1 MSAKQ
6 PISVPFKGRS
16 TLSLR
21 FLLVVPF
28 VLELCLV
35 VGLIGYLSFRNGQK
49 SVNELASR
57 LSGEVTHRIQEHLKR
72 FADTPHLFL
81 KMNEAAIASQRFDP
95 DNFEV
100 ALPYFWQQV
109 HIHPWVRSLY
119 WGNTQGDF
127 IMVNRDPTP
136 RLYRRD
142 RNSAPIR
149 NIYHLDE
156 QGNPIDDPIRSAEYD
171 PRTRPWYQAAV
182 EAQTATW
189 SSIYLFSASEDL
201 GITPVLPIYDNQGT
215 LKGVLGVDYTLTQI
229 SNFLA
234 TLEISAT
241 GEAFIMERSGKL
253 VASSAPELPFIDT
266 PDGRQRIKASESQN
280 RLIQQA
286 ASHIARLASLDEHQD
301 LIMKWEGE
309 RYFLE
314 VTTVGHNLQPGE
326 ESLRGL
332 DWVMV
337 VIIPEADFMAQINA
351 NTRSAIALCIVAL
364 IVALALGL
372 LLCRWLSRPIS
383 QLSQGV
389 KAIAKSET
397 APKIY
402 GGRIK
407 EFDQLAQG
415 FNQMVYQL
423 NISFQAWEEMNQN
436 LEDQI
441 QERTQALEQ
450 AQEHFQTAFR
460 LSPHPLFIS
469 AIADGCLL
477 EVNDSFCEIL
487 GYSPETLMHR
497 RETELQLWVNPQE
510 HQRLVQVIETQ
521 GTLRHQQVE
530 LKTASGAIK
539 TLLLSAE
546 SILWDQCPCILYAAY
561 DISDR
566 QQALL
571 ALQRSEAALREQQQY
586 LRLILDNIP
595 QQVFWKD
602 TDCVFLGCNRN
613 WSEAA
618 GLESPEVVIGKTDYD
633 LLPRHLADEFRAKDL
648 EIMATDTPQLHMIA
662 KKVKP
667 GNDGQPIWLDISKIP
682 IHDSQQ
688 HVIGLLGV
696 IEDIT
701 LRKNAEDALRLE
713 QTKSEKLLLNILPE
727 PIAEQLK
734 QNDLTDRQMGV
745 VIAEQFQSVTILFA
759 DLVGFTPLSS
769 HLRAHELVEL
779 LNRIFSQFDQLCEK
793 YHLEKIKTIGDA
805 YMVAGGLPLPRSD
818 HAEAIANMALE
829 MQNIIRQFQTPFKQ
843 PFQIRIG
850 INTGPVVAGVI
861 GRRKFIYDLWGDAV
875 NVASRMESQG
885 EPGQIQVTHQTYELL
900 RNTYHFH
907 ERGKIEVK
915 GKGEMFTYWLLGQ

>member
-1 MSAKQ
+1 MSTKQ
-6 PISVPFKGRS
+6 PISLSLKGNS

-35 VGLIGYLSFRNGQK
+35 VGLIGYLSFHNGQQ
-49 SVNELASR
+49 SVNQLATR
-57 LSGEVTHRIQEHLKR
+57 LSWEVTYRIQEHLKR

-81 KMNEAAIASQRFDP
+81 KMNEAAIATEHFDP
-95 DNFEV
+95 NNFDL

-109 HIHPWVRSLY
+109 QIHPWVRSLY
-119 WGNTQGDF
+119 YSNPQGDF

-136 RLYRRD
+136 RVYRLD
-142 RNSAPIR
+142 RNSAPFR
-149 NIYHLDE
+149 NIYPLDE
-156 QGNPIDDPIRSAEYD
+156 QGNPTDDLIRSTQYD
-171 PRTRPWYQAAV
+171 PRTRPWYRAAV
-182 EAQTATW
+182 QAKTATW
-189 SSIYLFSASEDL
+189 SPIYLFAASEDL
-201 GITPVLPIYDNQGT
+201 GITPVLPLYDNQGT
-215 LKGVLGVDYTLTQI
+215 LQGVLGVDYTLTQI
-229 SNFLA
+229 SDFLA
-234 TLEISAT
+234 SLDISAT

-266 PDGRQRIKASESQN
+266 PEGRQRIKASQSQN
-280 RLIQQA
+280 PLIQNA
-286 ASHIARLASLDEHQD
+286 ASHITALASLQDHQD
-301 LIMKWEGE
+301 LMMTWQRK
-309 RYFLE
+309 RYFLD
-314 VTTVGHNLQPGE
+314 VTTVGHNLDSSE
-326 ESLRGL
+326 EYLKGL
-332 DWVMV
+332 DWVVV
-337 VIIPEADFMAQINA
+337 VIIPEADFMAQIHA
-351 NTRSAIALCIVAL
+351 NTRTTIALCAIALIG
-364 IVALALGL
+364 ALGL
-372 LLCRWLSRPIS
+372 GLLICRWLSRPIS
-383 QLSQGV
+383 QLSDGV
-389 KAIAKSET
+389 KAIAKGEI

-402 GGRIK
+402 GGRI
-407 EFDQLAQG
+407 EELNLLAQG

-436 LEDQI
+436 LETQVH
-441 QERTQALEQ
+441 ERTQALKE

-469 AIADGCLL
+469 AITDGRLL

-487 GYSPETLMHR
+487 GYSPETLIHHQ
-497 RETELQLWVNPQE
+497 ETELQFWVNPQE
-510 HQRLVQVIETQ
+510 HQRLVEAVENE

-530 LKTASGAIK
+530 LQSASGEIK

-546 SILWDQCPCILYAAY
+546 KIQWNRHPCLLYAAY

-566 QQALL
+566 QKAWL
-571 ALQRSEAALREQQQY
+571 ALQHSEAALREQQHY

-602 TDCVFLGCNRN
+602 TDCVFLGCNSN

-618 GLESPEVVIGKTDYD
+618 GLERPEIVIGKTDYD
-633 LLPRHLADEFRAKDL
+633 LLPRHLADEFRAKDQ
-648 EIMATDTPQLHMIA
+648 EIMATDTPHLHMIA

-667 GNDGQPIWLDISKIP
+667 GKDGEPIWLDISKIP
-682 IHDSQQ
+682 IHDANQK
-688 HVIGLLGV
+688 VIGLLGV
-696 IEDIT
+696 IDDIT

-713 QTKSEKLLLNILPE
+713 QAKSEKLLLNILPQ
-727 PIAEQLK
+727 PIAEKLK
-734 QNDLTDRQMGV
+734 QNDLSERQVGV

-769 HLRAHELVEL
+769 NLQAHELVEL
-779 LNRIFSQFDQLCEK
+779 LNRIFSQFDHLCEK
-793 YHLEKIKTIGDA
+793 YNLEKIKTIGDA
-805 YMVAGGLPLPRSD
+805 YMVAGGLPLPRRD

-829 MQNIIRQFQTPFKQ
+829 MQNIIRQFHTPFNQ

-861 GRRKFIYDLWGDAV
+861 GTRKFIYDLWGDAV

-900 RNTYHFH
+900 RNNYHFH
-907 ERGKIEVK
+907 ERGKIDIK

>member
-1 MSAKQ
+1 MSTKQ
-6 PISVPFKGRS
+6 PLPLPFKDRS

-28 VLELCLV
+28 VLELALV

-49 SVNELASR
+49 SVNQLATR

-95 DNFEV
+95 DNFDQV
-100 ALPYFWQQV
+100 IPYFWQQV
-109 HIHPWVRSLY
+109 QIHPWVRSLY
-119 WGNTQGDF
+119 YGNTQGDF

-136 RLYRRD
+136 RVYRRD
-142 RNSAPIR
+142 LNSAPNR
-149 NIYHLDE
+149 NIYHLDA
-156 QGNPIDDPIRSAEYD
+156 QGNPTNQLIRSAEYD

-182 EAQTATW
+182 QAKTATW
-189 SSIYLFSASEDL
+189 SPIYLFSASEDL
-201 GITPVLPIYDNQGT
+201 GITPVLPLYDDQGT

-229 SNFLA
+229 SHFLA
-234 TLEISAT
+234 SLEISDT

-253 VASSAPELPFIDT
+253 VASSTPELPFIET

-280 RLIQQA
+280 PLIVQA
-286 ASHIARLASLDEHQD
+286 AQQIAALASLEEHQE
-301 LIMKWEGE
+301 LMMKWEGE

-314 VTTVGHNLQPGE
+314 MTTVSHNLQPSE
-326 ESLRGL
+326 ESLKGL
-332 DWVMV
+332 DWVVV

-351 NTRSAIALCIVAL
+351 NTRSTIALCAVAL
-364 IVALALGL
+364 IGALGL
-372 LLCRWLSRPIS
+372 GLVICRSICRPIF

-389 KAIAKSET
+389 KAIAKGET
-397 APKIY
+397 VPKIY
-402 GGRIK
+402 GGRI
-407 EFDQLAQG
+407 EELDQLAQG
-415 FNQMVYQL
+415 FNQMVHQL

-436 LEDQI
+436 LELQV
-441 QERTQALEQ
+441 QERTKALEQ

-487 GYSPETLMHR
+487 GYSLENLLHH
-497 RETELQLWVNPQE
+497 RETERQFWVNPQE

-521 GTLRHQQVE
+521 GTLHHQQVE
-530 LKTASGAIK
+530 LKTASGEIK
-539 TLLLSAE
+539 TLLLSGAK
-546 SILWDQCPCILYAAY
+546 IQWDGHPCVLYAAY

-566 QQALL
+566 HRAIL
-571 ALQRSEAALREQQQY
+571 ALREQQQY

-618 GLESPEVVIGKTDYD
+618 GLESPETVIGKTDYD
-633 LLPRHLADEFRAKDL
+633 LLPVHLADEFRAKDR
-648 EIMATDTPQLHMIA
+648 EIMASDTPQHHMIA

-667 GNDGQPIWLDISKIP
+667 GQDGEPIWLDISKIP
-682 IHDSQQ
+682 IHDANDR
-688 HVIGLLGV
+688 VIGLLGV

-701 LRKNAEDALRLE
+701 LRKNAEDSLRLE
-713 QTKSEKLLLNILPE
+713 QAKSEQLLLNIFPQT
-727 PIAEQLK
+727 IADQLK
-734 QNDLTDRQMGV
+734 QNDFSHQQVGV
-745 VIAEQFQSVTILFA
+745 LIAEHYPSVTILFA

-769 HLRAHELVEL
+769 NLRAHELVEL
-779 LNRIFSQFDQLCEK
+779 LNRIFSQFDHLCEK
-793 YHLEKIKTIGDA
+793 YQLEKIKTIGDA
-805 YMVAGGLPLPRSD
+805 YMVAGGLPVERPD
-818 HAEAIANMALE
+818 HAQAIADMALE
-829 MQNIIRQFQTPFKQ
+829 MQSLIRQFETPFHQ

-861 GRRKFIYDLWGDAV
+861 GTRKFIYDLWGDAV

-900 RNTYHFH
+900 RNNYHFH

>member
-1 MSAKQ
+1 MSVKQ
-6 PISVPFKGRS
+6 PIPPSSKGPS

-49 SVNELASR
+49 SVNQLATR

-95 DNFEV
+95 DNFDL

-109 HIHPWVRSLY
+109 QIHPWVRSLY
-119 WGNTQGDF
+119 YGNAQGDF

-142 RNSAPIR
+142 RNSAPNR
-149 NIYHLDE
+149 NIYPLDA
-156 QGNPIDDPIRSAEYD
+156 QGNPQDNPIRSTAYD

-182 EAQTATW
+182 KAKTATW
-189 SSIYLFSASEDL
+189 SPIYLLSTSEDL
-201 GITPVLPIYDNQGT
+201 GITPILPLYDDQGT

-229 SNFLA
+229 SDFLA
-234 TLEISAT
+234 SLEISTT

-253 VASSAPELPFIDT
+253 VASSAPEAPFIDT
-266 PDGRQRIKASESQN
+266 PDGRQRIEASESQN
-280 RLIQQA
+280 LLIQQA
-286 ASHIARLASLDEHQD
+286 ASHIAALASLEEHQD
-301 LIMKWEGE
+301 LMMTREGE
-309 RYFLE
+309 RYFLQ
-314 VTTVGHNLQPGE
+314 VTTVGHHLQPGE
-326 ESLRGL
+326 EYLRGL

-351 NTRSAIALCIVAL
+351 NTRTTIALCAVAL
-364 IVALALGL
+364 IAALALGL
-372 LLCRWLSRPIS
+372 RICRWLSRPIS
-383 QLSQGV
+383 QLSEGV

-407 EFDQLAQG
+407 ELDQLAQG

-436 LEDQI
+436 LETQVQD
-441 QERTQALEQ
+441 RTQALEQ

-487 GYSPETLMHR
+487 GYSPETLIHHR
-497 RETELQLWVNPQE
+497 ESELQFWVNPQE
-510 HQRLVQVIETQ
+510 HQRLVEAVETQ
-521 GTLRHQQVE
+521 GTLHHQQVE
-530 LKTASGAIK
+530 VQTASGAIK

-546 SILWDQCPCILYAAY
+546 KIQWEQHPCILYAAY
-561 DISDR
+561 DITDR
-566 QQALL
+566 RKALL
-571 ALQRSEAALREQQQY
+571 ALQRSEAALREQQHY
-586 LRLILDNIP
+586 LRLVLDNIP

-602 TDCVFLGCNRN
+602 TDCVFLGCNQN

-618 GLESPEVVIGKTDYD
+618 GLERPEIVIGKTDYD
-633 LLPRHLADEFRAKDL
+633 LLPRHLADEFRAKDR

-667 GNDGQPIWLDISKIP
+667 GKDGQTIWLDISKIP
-682 IHDSQQ
+682 IHDANQK
-688 HVIGLLGV
+688 VIGLLGV

-701 LRKNAEDALRLE
+701 LRKQAEDALRLE
-713 QTKSEKLLLNILPE
+713 QAKSEKLLLNIFPQ
-727 PIAEQLK
+727 PIAHQLK
-734 QNDLTDRQMGV
+734 QNDLTDRQVGV
-745 VIAEQFQSVTILFA
+745 VIAEQFPSVTILFA

-769 HLRAHELVEL
+769 NLQAHELVEL
-779 LNRIFSQFDQLCEK
+779 LNRIFSQFDHLCEK
-793 YHLEKIKTIGDA
+793 YGVEKIKTIGDA
-805 YMVAGGLPLPRSD
+805 YMVAGGLPLLRDD

-829 MQNIIRQFQTPFKQ
+829 MQDLIRQFETPFEQ

-885 EPGQIQVTHQTYELL
+885 EPGKIQVTHQTYELL

>member
-1 MSAKQ
+1 MSTKQ

-16 TLSLR
+16 TVSLR

-49 SVNELASR
+49 SVNELANR

-95 DNFEV
+95 DNFDR
-100 ALPYFWQQV
+100 AISYFWQQV
-109 HIHPWVRSLY
+109 QIHPWVRSLY
-119 WGNTQGDF
+119 YGNTQGDF

-142 RNSAPIR
+142 RNSAPNR
-149 NIYHLDE
+149 NIYHLDP
-156 QGNPIDDPIRSAEYD
+156 QGSPSNEPIYSAPYD
-171 PRTRPWYQAAV
+171 PRIRPWYQAAV
-182 EAQTATW
+182 EAKTATW
-189 SSIYLFSASEDL
+189 SPIYLFSASEDL
-201 GITPVLPIYDNQGT
+201 GITPVLPVYDTQGD

-229 SNFLA
+229 SDFLA
-234 TLEISAT
+234 SLEISAT
-241 GEAFIMERSGKL
+241 GEAFIMERSGQL
-253 VASSAPELPFIDT
+253 VASSAPEAPFIDT

-280 RLIQQA
+280 PLIQQA
-286 ASHIARLASLDEHQD
+286 ASHIAALASLEEHQD
-301 LIMKWEGE
+301 LMMKWEGE

-351 NTRSAIALCIVAL
+351 NTRSTIALCVVAL
-364 IVALALGL
+364 MVALGL
-372 LLCRWLSRPIS
+372 GFLLCRWLSRPIS

-389 KAIAKSET
+389 KAISKGEM
-397 APKIY
+397 APKIH
-402 GGRIK
+402 GGRIA
-407 EFDQLAQG
+407 ELDQLAQG

-423 NISFQAWEEMNQN
+423 NISFQAWEEMNHN
-436 LEDQI
+436 LESQV

-487 GYSPETLMHR
+487 GYSPETLTHHR
-497 RETELQLWVNPQE
+497 EAELQLWVNPQE
-510 HQRLVQVIETQ
+510 HQRLVQAIETQ

-546 SILWDQCPCILYAAY
+546 RILWDRHPCILYAAY

-566 QQALL
+566 QEALL
-571 ALQRSEAALREQQQY
+571 SLQHSEAALREQQQY

-618 GLESPEVVIGKTDYD
+618 GLERPEVVIGKTDYD
-633 LLPRHLADEFRAKDL
+633 LLPRHLADEFRAKDR
-648 EIMATDTPQLHMIA
+648 EIMAKDTPQLHMIA
-662 KKVKP
+662 KKVKS

-682 IHDSQQ
+682 IHNAQQ
-688 HVIGLLGV
+688 QVIGLLGV

-701 LRKNAEDALRLE
+701 LRKNAEDALRVE
-713 QTKSEKLLLNILPE
+713 QAKSEKLLLNILPE

-734 QNDLTDRQMGV
+734 QNDLTDQQMGV

-769 HLRAHELVEL
+769 NLRAHELVEL
-779 LNRIFSQFDQLCEK
+779 LNCIFSQFDHLCEK

-805 YMVAGGLPLPRSD
+805 YMVAGGLPLPRPD

-900 RNTYHFH
+900 RNNYHFH

-915 GKGEMFTYWLLGQ
+915 GKGEMFTYWLLG